1 MAKTTQQ
8 LMEDAAQK
16 VFKKTRAIIPNNV
29 EVWVHD
35 ALPICE
41 VLLGFGEFVATIDK
55 SEIKYVAGLE

>member
-29 EVWVHD
+29 EVWVED
-35 ALPICE
+35 GE